1 MNYICLAMNDIPV
14 NSLPKGDH
22 ELKVIPLGH
31 LTPYDFRKPHR
42 HAYFEFFLFEKG
54 GGNHFIDFVEYT
66 IPDHSVHIVFPQQ
79 VHQVNREPGSTGFII
94 LCSRNVMNILGKF
107 FFPQLLQNNYT
118 APSLTF
124 GKEDFARLKQTVLSL
139 QEELRSDTILS
150 YNMAQSYTSIFLT
163 HCIRHRAAV
172 LQDELP
178 GLSYNRHDWEV
189 YKGFVDLLEQN
200 FMDKAQVSFYAAS
213 LASTP
218 KVLNNSIR
226 KVSGKTAVELLQER
240 SLLEAQRLLLNGE
253 ESIKEIAYKLGF
265 QNNSYFTR
273 FFVKHTGHTP
283 SAFKQLWEEK
293 YNS

>member
-1 MNYICLAMNDIPV
+1 MNDIPV
-14 NSLPKGDH
+14 NSLPKGDS

-54 GGNHFIDFVEYT
+54 GGKHFIDFVEHA
-66 IPDHSVHIVFPQQ
+66 IPDYSVHIVFPQQ
-79 VHQVNREPGSTGFII
+79 VHQVNRLSRSTGFII
-94 LCSRNVMNILGKF
+94 LCSRNVMNMLGKF

-124 GKEDFARLKQTVLSL
+124 DSKDFAILKQTVLHL
-139 QEELRSDTILS
+139 QEELRSDTVLS
-150 YNMAQSYTSIFLT
+150 YNMAQNYMSIFLT
-163 HCIRHRAAV
+163 HCIRHRAAI
-172 LQDELP
+172 LQDEVS
-178 GLSYNRHDWEV
+178 GFSYSRHDWEV
-189 YKGFVDLLEQN
+189 YKNFIDLLEQH
-200 FMDKAQVSFYAAS
+200 FMDKAQVSFYAAA
-213 LASTP
+213 LAVTP

-226 KVSGKTAVELLQER
+226 RVTGKTVVELLQER

-273 FFVKHTGHTP
+273 FFVKHTSHTP
-283 SAFKQLWEEK
+283 SEFKQVWEEK

>member
-1 MNYICLAMNDIPV
+1 MNDIPV
-14 NSLPKGDH
+14 NSLPKGDS

-42 HAYFEFFLFEKG
+42 HGYFEFFLFEKG
-54 GGNHFIDFVEYT
+54 GGKHFIDFVEHA

-79 VHQVNREPGSTGFII
+79 VHQVNRTPESTGFII
-94 LCSRNVMNILGKF
+94 LCSRNVMNLLGKF

-118 APSLTF
+118 APSLSF
-124 GKEDFARLKQTVLSL
+124 GKKEFTQLLQNVLCL
-139 QEELRSDTILS
+139 QEELRSDTMLS
-150 YNMAQSYTSIFLT
+150 YNMAQNYMSIFLT
-163 HCIRHRAAV
+163 HCIRHRAEV
-172 LQDELP
+172 LQDEAP
-178 GLSYNRHDWEV
+178 EFNYSRHDWEV
-189 YKGFVDLLEQN
+189 YKVFIDLLEQN

-213 LASTP
+213 LAVTP